1 MLCRIMFVL
10 ICPKNLKVINFLK
23 VKVTMDELTA
33 ALAGSFQV
41 THHPNNPAAP
51 HPRFQDLY
59 KTKRSI
65 LDQHERRRRA
75 IQHQK
80 KFVI

>member
-1 MLCRIMFVL
+1 MLARA
-10 ICPKNLKVINFLK
+10 VIERLLLLVFSAQT
-23 VKVTMDELTA
+23 VSMDELTA

-59 KTKRSI
+59 KAKGHVV
-65 LDQHERRRRA
+65 DQQERRRRA
-75 IQHQK
+75 IACQK
-80 KFVI
+80 K